1 MSERKE
7 AVSTR
12 ADSNGYEVGYGK
24 PPQHTQFRAGRSGNP
39 AGRRKGVRNLATDV
53 KRILKVPVKMKE
65 NGRSR
70 KISTQEGVLMRL
82 REKALQG
89 DARALDRVV
98 ELALRFN
105 NDAGEIGLA
114 QPLGADDQVI
124 LAAYV
129 AEAVAAAKPPTTAE
143 SPGDLT
149 PHPTGSSDEKAAK

>member
-7 AVSTR
+7 AVSIR

-53 KRILKVPVKMKE
+53 KRILKVPVKVKE

-70 KISTQEGVLMRL
+70 KISTQEGALMVL
-82 REKALQG
+82 REKALKG
-89 DARALDRVV
+89 DARSLDRLL
-98 ELALRFN
+98 EYATRFN

-114 QPLGADDQVI
+114 PCPEDQAI

-129 AEAVAAAKPPTTAE
+129 AEAAAAAKPPTTAE
-143 SPGDLT
+143 SPPDPT
-149 PHPTGSSDEKAAK
+149 PHPAGSSDEKAAK

>member
-12 ADSNGYEVGYGK
+12 GESNGYEVGYRK
-24 PPQHTQFRAGRSGNP
+24 PPQHTRFRAGRSGNP

-53 KRILKVPVKMKE
+53 KRILKVPVKVKE

-70 KISTQEGVLMRL
+70 EISTQEGALMVL
-82 REKALQG
+82 REKALKG
-89 DARALDRVV
+89 DARSLDRLL
-98 ELALRFN
+98 EYASRFN

-114 QPLGADDQVI
+114 PCAEDQAI

-129 AEAVAAAKPPTTAE
+129 AEAAAAAKPPTTAE
-143 SPGDLT
+143 SPPDPT
-149 PHPTGSSDEKAAK
+149 PHPAGSSDEKAAK